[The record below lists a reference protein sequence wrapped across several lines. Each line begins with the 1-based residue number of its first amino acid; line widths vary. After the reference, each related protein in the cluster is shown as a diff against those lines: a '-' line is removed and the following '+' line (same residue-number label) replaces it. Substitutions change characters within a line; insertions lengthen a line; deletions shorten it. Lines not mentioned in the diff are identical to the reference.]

1 MQNIKFKPSE
11 LDPTIHSKCFNDKNI
26 TAHFAIIPTNNKVD
40 LNKLTERE
48 KNVYLAVCKYYMAQ
62 FLPKA
67 VKEKTKM
74 TIELDGEYTLGGI
87 FDSRFEKRI
96 YGDIQGYKSRRSYG
110 T

>member
-48 KNVYLAVCKYYMAQ
+48 KNVYLAVCKY
-62 FLPKA
+62 
-67 VKEKTKM
+67 
-74 TIELDGEYTLGGI
+74 
-87 FDSRFEKRI
+87 
-96 YGDIQGYKSRRSYG
+96 
-110 T
+110 